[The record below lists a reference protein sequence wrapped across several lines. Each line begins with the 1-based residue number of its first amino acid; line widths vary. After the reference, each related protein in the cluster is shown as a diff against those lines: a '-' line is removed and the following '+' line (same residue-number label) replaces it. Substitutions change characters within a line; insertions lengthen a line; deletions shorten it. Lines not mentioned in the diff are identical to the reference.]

1 MYRQSRSMKNHVFQN
16 SGHKR
21 GEYRVLHVQAV
32 DIIFLISQNLPTG
45 KLAEQEKRM
54 MEKGKKIKR

>member
-1 MYRQSRSMKNHVFQN
+1 MKNHVFQN

-21 GEYRVLHVQAV
+21 GEYRVLHVQAG
-32 DIIFLISQNLPTG
+32 DIIFLIRQNLPIG
-45 KLAEQEKRM
+45 KLAEQEKSR